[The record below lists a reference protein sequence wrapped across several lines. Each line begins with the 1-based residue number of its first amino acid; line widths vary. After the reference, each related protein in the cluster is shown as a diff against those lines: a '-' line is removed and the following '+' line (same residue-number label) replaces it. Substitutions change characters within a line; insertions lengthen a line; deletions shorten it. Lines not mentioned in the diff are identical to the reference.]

1 MNHPDGPRNEVGVA
15 SLLLGLV
22 GLITCWMM
30 LGVPFGIAAV
40 VTGDIAR
47 RRVARGEASNPRTA
61 LAGMVLG
68 VIAIL
73 LGLVAIG
80 YYASLG
86 QAGRPEA
93 LTRGSIPR

>member
-1 MNHPDGPRNEVGVA
+1 MSHPDAPRNEVGVA

-22 GLITCWMM
+22 GLITCWLL

-47 RRVARGEASNPRTA
+47 RRVSRGEANNRRTA

-68 VIAIL
+68 AIAIL
-73 LGLVAIG
+73 AGLVAIG
-80 YYASLG
+80 YYARLDA
-86 QAGRPEA
+86 QNR
-93 LTRGSIPR
+93 